1 MSGYDD
7 FCASLQRLLDAGQ
20 KGDPLDLDAVQRI
33 AKHARSIGTELDQEQ
48 RRHVAECVGKLGD
61 IVRTGL
67 QQVEHELAG
76 LGERRVGIRGYG
88 QLRSTHT
95 GQRLRRRA

>member
-7 FCASLQRLLDAGQ
+7 FCTSLQQLLDAGQ
-20 KGDPLDLDAVQRI
+20 KGEPLDLEAVQSI
-33 AKHARSIGTELDQEQ
+33 AKHARTIGSELEPEQ

-61 IVRTGL
+61 IVRTGM
-67 QQVEHELAG
+67 QQVERDLAG

-88 QLRSTHT
+88 QLKSTHT